1 MRHRD
6 QRFKYLLVLLSIEA
20 VCIAAGLWI
29 HSRLILSAM
38 QRGSDLAGWLPIAG
52 LITGVW
58 MIGLMGVALYMVVT
72 RFFDIAAK
80 RQVNN
85 EEEILRRMQS
95 LVRMR
100 DAVLFGLAKLTESRD
115 DETGHHLERVC
126 AYSACL
132 ATALRNH
139 PQYRRVI
146 TPEYIK
152 LIGVNAAL
160 HDIGKVGIEDAILL
174 KPGKLTGEER
184 RRMQEHT
191 VIGERCLAEIERR
204 LGACNFLQMARDI
217 VLCHQERWDGC
228 GYPNGLLKTRI
239 PLAARIVAVADVY
252 DALAS
257 RRVYKAALPHEQ
269 CVEVIRAE
277 AGKQFDPEIVE
288 TFLKVEKTF
297 REINRRYR
305 ESGTADSVSP
315 PPGPSGASREPAAAG
330 ERDSARLERVLQ

>member
-1 MRHRD
+1 MRQRD
-6 QRFKYLLVLLSIEA
+6 QRFKYLLVLLLIET
-20 VCIAAGLWI
+20 VCVGVGLWI
-29 HSRLILSAM
+29 HNRLILSAIR
-38 QRGSDLAGWLPIAG
+38 QGSDLAGWLPVAG

-58 MIGLMGVALYMVVT
+58 MIGIMGVALYMVVT
-72 RFFDIAAK
+72 PFFDKVAK
-80 RQVNN
+80 RQTNN
-85 EEEILRRMQS
+85 DEETLRRMQS

-139 PQYRRVI
+139 PRYRRVI
-146 TPEYIK
+146 TPEFIK

-174 KPGKLTGEER
+174 KPGKLTADER

-191 VIGERCLAEIERR
+191 TIGERCLAEIERR
-204 LGACNFLQMARDI
+204 LGACSFLQMARDI

-228 GYPNGLLKTRI
+228 GYPSGLIKTRI
-239 PLAARIVAVADVY
+239 PLAARIVAIADVY

-257 RRVYKAALPHEQ
+257 RRVYKPALPHEE
-269 CVEVIRAE
+269 CVEIISTE
-277 AGKQFDPEIVE
+277 AGKHFDPDMVE
-288 TFLKVEKTF
+288 TFLNVEKTF
-297 REINRRYR
+297 REINRRYG
-305 ESGTADSVSP
+305 EGYTPASPSQPVPAAD
-315 PPGPSGASREPAAAG
+315 ASREPQAYAV
-330 ERDSARLERVLQ
+330 DDPSRLEYVSQ